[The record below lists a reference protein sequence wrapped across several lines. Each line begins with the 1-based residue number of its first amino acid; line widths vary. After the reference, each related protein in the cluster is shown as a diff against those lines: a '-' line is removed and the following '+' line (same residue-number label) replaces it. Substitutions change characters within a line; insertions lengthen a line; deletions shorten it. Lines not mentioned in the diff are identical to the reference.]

1 VTTMMWK
8 VVVKILKIDLGD
20 QAMQFLE
27 NQALNKAILSI

>member
-1 VTTMMWK
+1 MMWK

-27 NQALNKAILSI
+27 NQALNKAILTI

>member
-1 VTTMMWK
+1 MWK

-27 NQALNKAILSI
+27 NQALNKAILTIWG